1 MPFSVGGMPE
11 RNQPSI
17 TALLLIEK
25 HLCQFEQR
33 KELSEEKKRVE
44 KTYFLSVCVD
54 CFLYFSLSLFKFLHE
69 KI

>member
-1 MPFSVGGMPE
+1 MPFSVGGMSE
-11 RNQPSI
+11 RKQPSI
-17 TALLLIEK
+17 TALLLTEK

-33 KELSEEKKRVE
+33 KELPEE

-69 KI
+69 KN